1 MKVITYLI
9 NLDGSD
15 QRLEQATTQL
25 NAVNW
30 PFERFSAVDGRGKA
44 LTEFANYDDQGAQ
57 QILGRSLMNS
67 ELGCYLSH
75 YGCAEKFLTTDAD
88 YLVVLED
95 DLKINNNFKIKID
108 SIIKYLHQHKDLN
121 WYLINIAAKKKKL
134 AKDITQIE
142 DISLWHAFYF
152 PIRGLGLIWSRQGAR
167 AFIEA
172 GKTINMPVDIFFQS
186 WLSQNGKGLG
196 VWPSLVKPAGVDSDI
211 LGTVAAQ
218 GISRKALEN
227 RSSSYGFKKQ
237 KRMWRDRYYALKHLV
252 ATK

>member
-9 NLDGSD
+9 NLDGSHE
-15 QRLEQATTQL
+15 RLERATQQL
-25 NAVNW
+25 DAVNW

-44 LTEFANYDDQGAQ
+44 LTEFANYDDRGAQ

-75 YGCAEKFLTTDAD
+75 YGCAEKFLNTDAD

-95 DLKINNNFKIKID
+95 DMKID
-108 SIIKYLHQHKDLN
+108 PDFKTKLDGLFEYLDQHKELD

-142 DISLWHAFYF
+142 DMSVWHAFYF

-167 AFIEA
+167 AFVEA

-196 VWPSLVKPAGVDSDI
+196 IWPPLVKPAGVDSDI
-211 LGTVAAQ
+211 LGTVATQ
-218 GISRKALEN
+218 GISRKMLEN
-227 RSSSYGFKKQ
+227 RSKSYGFKKQ
-237 KRMWRDRYYALKHLV
+237 KRMWRDRYHALKYLLNS
-252 ATK
+252 